1 MRANGKKVAMP
12 NGIRVGS
19 HVVYQTPHVRFDAEV
34 IEDRGN
40 IGYNGRRLYRIR
52 SIDSCEDAR
61 ITLEVPAKDLTLVD

>member
-1 MRANGKKVAMP
+1 MSTNGKVATE

-19 HVVYQTPHVRFDAEV
+19 RVVYRTPYVRFDAEV

-40 IGYNGRRLYRIR
+40 VGYKGRHLYRIR
-52 SIDSCEDAR
+52 SFDEYEDAR